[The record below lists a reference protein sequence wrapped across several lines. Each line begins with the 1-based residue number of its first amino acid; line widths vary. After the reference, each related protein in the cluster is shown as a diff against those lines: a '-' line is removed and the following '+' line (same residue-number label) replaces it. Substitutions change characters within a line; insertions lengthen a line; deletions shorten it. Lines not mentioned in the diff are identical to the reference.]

1 MNLEQEWQNLSVEF
15 NSKADHINIANITI
29 DEKSHHLLQDL
40 IFKLKWKLRW
50 IRIIDLPVLAMAFVV
65 KGDLKFLLLGIFII
79 YEISRAFSIK
89 DFNKI
94 KTGINYNTDLK
105 QVLSDNLKA
114 IKRILKVENIFGYI
128 FIPLSGPIGL
138 LAYRLYVYETFD
150 MVLSLPHF
158 FLQLILV
165 SLMGIPLIYL
175 AKKMNDNIFSKPLK
189 ELNKK
194 INDLMN

>member
-1 MNLEQEWQNLSVEF
+1 MNLEQEWQNLSIEF
-15 NSKADHINIANITI
+15 NSKADNINITNITI

-50 IRIIDLPVLAMAFVV
+50 VRIIDLPILTAAFFVR
-65 KGDLKFLLLGIFII
+65 GDLKFLLLAVFVI
-79 YEISRAFSIK
+79 YEISRAFGIK
-89 DFNKI
+89 HFNKI

-138 LAYRLYVYETFD
+138 LVYRLHVYETFD
-150 MVLSLPHF
+150 RVLNLPHF

-165 SLMGIPLIYL
+165 SLMSIPFIYL
-175 AKKMNDNIFSKPLK
+175 TKKMNDSIFSKPLK
-189 ELNKK
+189 ELNKRST
-194 INDLMN
+194 I